1 MPRKVPNDLGEH
13 SFRSSGATGGA
24 KRVARTFVPTYGAPG
39 SIFIRPRAK
48 TRAFARRQL
57 ARLIEPRRLSS

>member
-1 MPRKVPNDLGEH
+1 MSRKDLGEH
-13 SFRSSGATGGA
+13 SLRSPGATGGA

-39 SIFIRPRAK
+39 SIFIRPRTKA
-48 TRAFARRQL
+48 RAVARRQL